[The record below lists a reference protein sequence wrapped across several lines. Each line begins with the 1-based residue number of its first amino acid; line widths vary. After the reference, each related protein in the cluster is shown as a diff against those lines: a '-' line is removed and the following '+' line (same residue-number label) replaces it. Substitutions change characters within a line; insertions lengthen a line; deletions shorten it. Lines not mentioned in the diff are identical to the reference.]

1 MPLTKFKPEPA
12 LTAVTYKFKVPALA
26 DYFEGLSGEQCHV
39 ALEGALNIIFAVP
52 APDQSGLA
60 LEGDVPQNE
69 DEDLIDHEQRIV
81 NDVTFALYAHQLG
94 NEIGLIG
101 TVDVVEDDY
110 ENTPLYSNFESMFR
124 TIVNKLADEINE
136 DRFNQDV
143 VTLYEEMQFYHR
155 IELYNHY
162 YSTESEILTVTVMC
176 TL

>member
-1 MPLTKFKPEPA
+1 MPLTKIKPEPT

-60 LEGDVPQNE
+60 LEGDLPQNE

-81 NDVTFALYAHQLG
+81 NDVVFALYAHQLG
-94 NEIGLIG
+94 AENSFLVTGEVI
-101 TVDVVEDDY
+101 EDGY
-110 ENTPLYSNFESMFR
+110 ENTPLYSNFETMFR
-124 TIVNKLADEINE
+124 TILNKLADEINE
-136 DRFNQDV
+136 DKFNQDIT
-143 VTLYEEMQFYHR
+143 TLYEEMQFYNR
-155 IELYNHY
+155 IELYNHH